1 MKELHLITGKGK
13 IVESSVYPKYSVHL
27 TTIKNGERWT
37 NEFSLMIDKDIH
49 SEKIQLLPNEE
60 FLFLDNLKE
69 CKSCKNN
76 FMEYAVFKTQ
86 FECEICFKKQHL
98 IV

>member
-1 MKELHLITGKGK
+1 MKELHLITVKGK
-13 IVESSVYPKYSVHL
+13 VLDSDTHPKDSVHL

-37 NEFSLMIDKDIH
+37 NECTLMIHKDIH

-76 FMEYAVFKTQ
+76 FMEYAVFKRQ
-86 FECEICFKKQHL
+86 FECETCFKKQHL